1 LNAFNISESATVIVT
16 DRQVACVVADETVIL
31 QLREGVYYGL
41 NPVGTCIWR
50 AVQSSRC
57 VAEIVASVLAEF
69 DVSRERCL
77 ADVRELLIDLEQ
89 HELVTLSRGI
99 DS

>member
-1 LNAFNISESATVIVT
+1 MNCFNISESATVRVT

-50 AVQSSRC
+50 AAQGSSRVAQIVDRV
-57 VAEIVASVLAEF
+57 VAEFE
-69 DVSRERCL
+69 VSRDRCL
-77 ADVRELLIDLEQ
+77 ADVRELLLDLER
-89 HELVTLSRGI
+89 HELVMLSTEPGR
-99 DS
+99 